1 MSIPPKIFHAFKH
14 VFRVSLL
21 CLSIKK
27 IVRVSSLS
35 LSPSPSLQI
44 VARVSSV
51 PLHPSVVSI
60 PLSRALS
67 VPVINIAAQTLHIL
81 SALPPSLSRPLP
93 LVLFVPPSP
102 SSSPSRKE
110 RERVIEIR
118 TQTLHIGS
126 RPPRGSTP
134 FSSRG
139 VTMCCSVLQCAHSL
153 LPSPFHSI
161 VQFLPPSPSPS
172 PPSCHRLDFS
182 PVERI
187 LYLSSPRRSLSH
199 ILSLCGH
206 NKLPVVYR
214 A

>member
-81 SALPPSLSRPLP
+81 SALPPYLSRPLP
-93 LVLFVPPSP
+93 LVLFVSPSA

-118 TQTLHIGS
+118 AQTLHIGS
-126 RPPRGSTP
+126 CPPRGSTP

-139 VTMCCSVLQCAHSL
+139 VAVCCTFSPALSHSLSRILASPLSFSLSLLVSAIRLFSRRAHSISL
-153 LPSPFHSI
+153 VSLS
-161 VQFLPPSPSPS
+161 
-172 PPSCHRLDFS
+172 FS
-182 PVERI
+182 
-187 LYLSSPRRSLSH
+187 LSRSLSLV
-199 ILSLCGH
+199 LSLCGH
-206 NKLPVVYR
+206 DELPVVYR